1 MVAVRDYVPVVF
13 ASVVVCVC
21 IELKL
26 TVIADVVEAVAVL
39 TRVVDAPTA
48 VVDAAVVAVH
58 SLELV

>member
-1 MVAVRDYVPVVF
+1 MKQTREHKCGVD
-13 ASVVVCVC
+13 
-21 IELKL
+21 
-26 TVIADVVEAVAVL
+26 DAVAVE